1 MKIGV
6 FDSGLGG
13 LTVLKQLVSKYP
25 NCEYIYVGDN
35 KNVPYGSKSK
45 EELFNLSS
53 KIIDFLLS
61 KKVDIIIIACGTISS
76 NIYFDLKQ
84 KYDIPIYDI
93 ISPTINYL
101 NDSGYNKIGVMAT
114 VKTIESNIF
123 NNIHKEVVTSSCP
136 LLVPYIEGN
145 TNGNIDEIVEEYLKN
160 MNDID
165 ALVLGCTHYPI
176 LENIIKKHTNAT
188 LINMGKVL
196 CDYISIKQD
205 TQKIDLYFSHLDEK
219 IINNINKIID
229 FDYEL
234 KEL

>member
-13 LTVLKQLVSKYP
+13 LTVLKQLVCKYP

-76 NIYFDLKQ
+76 NVYIDLKQ
-84 KYDIPIYDI
+84 KYNIPMYDI

-101 NDSGYNKIGVMAT
+101 NDSEYNKIGVIAT

-123 NNIHKEVVTSSCP
+123 NSINKEVVTSSCP

-145 TNGNIDEIVEEYLKN
+145 INVNIDEIVEEYLKN

-196 CDYISIKQD
+196 CDYISIKQNI
-205 TQKIDLYFSHLDEK
+205 QRIDLYFSHLDEK
-219 IINNINKIID
+219 IINNINKIIN